1 MWFIIRDGIPKRASL
16 SHCLLVPATMIRST
30 LYSVVALLLAVGL
43 LMVGTGM
50 FNTYIILRGSQE
62 GFSTP
67 VISLI
72 GSIYYL
78 GLLVGTL
85 RCGPLI
91 NRVGH
96 IRAFASFA
104 TLGAVSILS
113 FPFYVEPW
121 FWLVLRAVLGF
132 CSAGL
137 YMVVESWLNYR
148 ATGETRGTVFSV
160 YMMISYIG
168 LGGGQ
173 LLLGW
178 ELAVSQWHFM
188 LAAILIALALLPVT
202 LTSKAYPAPVEPRHL
217 SVVRLYQV
225 SPVAVVGCV
234 CAGLVNGAIYAMGA
248 VFAEEIGLS
257 LTQISQFMGL
267 LIISGL
273 FLQLP
278 IGRLSDRFD
287 RRDIIRLVGLVST
300 LFAFTVVLILSLRG
314 SPETSSAPSWLLHW
328 IAIPAAAAC
337 YSAFH
342 FTIYPLCVAHAN
354 DYVEADERVEAS
366 GGLVLAFS
374 IGAVIGPIL
383 AAAMMELSG
392 PTGLFMFN
400 GTVSLLILLFT
411 GYRRKQRSWAGI
423 ADKEPF
429 VSLPDVQT
437 TPNPVELD
445 PRIADWQLSLDLP
458 LPDDG

>member
-1 MWFIIRDGIPKRASL
+1 M
-16 SHCLLVPATMIRST
+16 
-30 LYSVVALLLAVGL
+30 
-43 LMVGTGM
+43 
-50 FNTYIILRGSQE
+50 
-62 GFSTP
+62 
-67 VISLI
+67 
-72 GSIYYL
+72 
-78 GLLVGTL
+78 
-85 RCGPLI
+85 
-91 NRVGH
+91 
-96 IRAFASFA
+96 
-104 TLGAVSILS
+104 
-113 FPFYVEPW
+113 
-121 FWLVLRAVLGF
+121 
-132 CSAGL
+132 
-137 YMVVESWLNYR
+137 NYR